1 MSYQILTDATADFSP
16 ALMEGLPEVAVIP
29 MQVTVGEQAHT
40 YGPGGDLTVD
50 AFYAAQ
56 RGGQFASTSQ
66 INPVTYTEWFE
77 RFLAAGQD
85 VVYLGFTSGMS
96 GSFGNALLAADE
108 LREKYP
114 QRRLLCV
121 DTLCASVGEGFLVR
135 EAARRQAEGLDAE
148 QLAAWAEKTKR
159 RVCHWFTVDTFE
171 HLRHGGRVSAVSAA
185 MGTALQIKPML
196 HVTAEGA
203 LEVAEKPRGA
213 KRAMEAQLARMEKG
227 WTPRDE
233 SPLVLVGHGDVP
245 DRAEELCAAVRARFP
260 QADIRT
266 APIGPVIGSHTGP
279 GMLALIFWG
288 SER

>member
-1 MSYQILTDATADFSP
+1 MSYQILTDATADLSP
-16 ALMEGLPEVAVIP
+16 ALTEGLPAVAVIP
-29 MQVTVGEQAHT
+29 MEVTVGEQAHT

-56 RGGQFASTSQ
+56 RGGKFATTSQ
-66 INPVTYTEWFE
+66 INPITYAEWFE
-77 RFLAAGQD
+77 RYLAAGQD

-96 GSFGNALLAADE
+96 GSFQNALLAAGE

-114 QRRLLCV
+114 QRQLLCV

-135 EAARRQAEGLDAE
+135 EAARKQAEGLDAA
-148 QLAAWAEKTKR
+148 QLAAWGEERKL

-171 HLRHGGRVSAVSAA
+171 HLRHGGRVSAVSAV
-185 MGTALQIKPML
+185 MGTALQIKPLL
-196 HVTAEGA
+196 HVAADGT
-203 LEVAEKPRGA
+203 LEVAEKPRGS
-213 KRAMEAQLARMEKG
+213 KRAMEAQLARMAKG
-227 WTPRDE
+227 WTPEE
-233 SPLVLVGHGDVP
+233 SPLVVVGHGDVP
-245 DRAEELCAAVRARFP
+245 DRAEELCAAVRERFP
-260 QADIRT
+260 QAEIYT

>member
-1 MSYQILTDATADFSP
+1 MSYQILTDATADLNS
-16 ALMEGLPEVAVIP
+16 ALTEGLPPVVVIP

-50 AFYAAQ
+50 EFYAAQ
-56 RGGQFASTSQ
+56 RSGQFATTSQ
-66 INPVTYTEWFE
+66 INPITYTEWFE
-77 RFLAAGQD
+77 RYLAAGQD

-114 QRRLLCV
+114 QRKLLCV

-135 EAARRQAEGLDAE
+135 EAARKQAEGLDAE
-148 QLAAWAEKTKR
+148 QLAAWVEANKLK
-159 RVCHWFTVDTFE
+159 VCHWFTVDTFE
-171 HLRHGGRVSAVSAA
+171 HLRHGGRVSAVSAV

-196 HVTAEGA
+196 HVAADGT
-203 LEVAEKPRGA
+203 LEVAEKPRGS
-213 KRAMEAQLARMEKG
+213 KRAMEAQLARMAKG
-227 WTPRDE
+227 WTDGRE
-233 SPLVLVGHGDVP
+233 SDLVVVGHGDVP
-245 DRAEELCAAVRARFP
+245 DRAEELCAAVRERFP
-260 QADIRT
+260 QAEIRT